1 MFKTLATLIHGQNA
15 RAEDRVRDAFA
26 IELIDQKIRES
37 EGSLRAAKGTLASLI
52 QRQRSE
58 EKQRAALKNRIT
70 DLTKRA
76 KEALDNDREDM
87 AEDAARAIATM
98 ENELTIREETLDRL
112 EQKVIRLRSS
122 IESGH
127 RRIIDLKQGAIQA
140 RAVRR
145 EQNMQV
151 HMSVNGLQQGAV
163 EEAAVIGHA
172 MHGREDAGALSGGR
186 HIFSQQGKATFVFGM
201 GERQRCLLARSA
213 VGKGTEV
220 AGGLEPVE
228 KERLFKC
235 DG

>member
-37 EGSLRAAKGTLASLI
+37 ENSLRAAKATLASLI

-58 EKQRAALKNRIT
+58 EKQHNALKSRIN

-76 KEALDNDREDM
+76 KEALENDREDM
-87 AEDAARAIATM
+87 AAEAARAIANM
-98 ENELTIREETLDRL
+98 ENELTVRAETLNRL
-112 EQKVIRLRSS
+112 DQKVMRLRTS

-145 EQNMQV
+145 EQNIQMQ
-151 HMSVNGLQQGAV
+151 MSRTGVTSGSV
-163 EEAAVIGHA
+163 EEAEELIARVL
-172 MHGREDAGALSGGR
+172 GRDDPFERSEILADINRDLDGDTITDRMADAGFGG
-186 HIFSQQGKATFVFGM
+186 ATRATADDV
-201 GERQRCLLARSA
+201 LARLKA
-213 VGKGTEV
+213 GK
-220 AGGLEPVE
+220 
-228 KERLFKC
+228 K
-235 DG
+235 

>member
-1 MFKTLATLIHGQNA
+1 MFKTLATLIVGQNA

-37 EGSLRAAKGTLASLI
+37 ENSLRAAKGTLASLI

-58 EKQRAALKNRIT
+58 EKQHAALKTRVA

-87 AEDAARAIATM
+87 AEEAARAIASM
-98 ENELTIREETLDRL
+98 ENELTVRTETLDRL
-112 EQKVIRLRSS
+112 DQKVIRLRSS

-145 EQNMQV
+145 EQNIQMQ
-151 HMSVNGLQQGAV
+151 MSKTGVTSGTV
-163 EEAAVIGHA
+163 EEAEELISRVLGKDDPFERTEILADINHDLDGGTITDRMA
-172 MHGREDAGALSGGR
+172 DAGFGS
-186 HIFSQQGKATFVFGM
+186 ATRSTADDV
-201 GERQRCLLARSA
+201 LARLKS
-213 VGKGTEV
+213 GK
-220 AGGLEPVE
+220 
-228 KERLFKC
+228 K
-235 DG
+235 

>member
-1 MFKTLATLIHGQNA
+1 MFKTLATLINGQNA

-37 EGSLRAAKGTLASLI
+37 EGSLRAAKATLASLI

-58 EKQRAALKNRIT
+58 EKQHSTLKTRIS

-87 AEDAARAIATM
+87 AEEAARAIAAM
-98 ENELTIREETLDRL
+98 ENELAVRRETLDRL
-112 EQKVIRLRSS
+112 DQKVIRLRTS

-145 EQNMQV
+145 EQNIQMQMV
-151 HMSVNGLQQGAV
+151 KTGVQSGSV
-163 EEAAVIGHA
+163 EEAEELITRVL
-172 MHGREDAGALSGGR
+172 GRDDPFERTEILADINRDLDGDSIADRMSDAG
-186 HIFSQQGKATFVFGM
+186 FGAST
-201 GERQRCLLARSA
+201 RSTADDVLARLKS
-213 VGKGTEV
+213 GK
-220 AGGLEPVE
+220 
-228 KERLFKC
+228 K
-235 DG
+235 

>member
-1 MFKTLATLIHGQNA
+1 MFKTLATLISGQNA

-37 EGSLRAAKGTLASLI
+37 ENSLRAAKATLASLI
-52 QRQRSE
+52 QRQRAE
-58 EKQRAALKNRIT
+58 DRQHAALKSRIS

-87 AEDAARAIATM
+87 AEEAARAIASM
-98 ENELTIREETLDRL
+98 ENELTVRTATLERL
-112 EQKVIRLRSS
+112 DQKVLRLRSS

-151 HMSVNGLQQGAV
+151 HMVANGLQDGAV
-163 EEAAVIGHA
+163 EEAEELIARVIGKDDPFER
-172 MHGREDAGALSGGR
+172 REILADINRDLNNETITDRMADAGFGA
-186 HIFSQQGKATFVFGM
+186 ATRSTADDV
-201 GERQRCLLARSA
+201 LARLKAS
-213 VGKGTEV
+213 KT
-220 AGGLEPVE
+220 
-228 KERLFKC
+228 
-235 DG
+235 

>member
-37 EGSLRAAKGTLASLI
+37 ENSLRAAKATLASLI

-58 EKQRAALKNRIT
+58 QKQQAGLTSRIA

-87 AEDAARAIATM
+87 AAEAARAIASM
-98 ENELTIREETLDRL
+98 ENELTVRTETLDRL
-112 EQKVIRLRSS
+112 DQKVMRLRSS

-145 EQNMQV
+145 EQNIQMQMARTGV
-151 HMSVNGLQQGAV
+151 SSGSV
-163 EEAAVIGHA
+163 EEAEELISRVL
-172 MHGREDAGALSGGR
+172 GRDDPFERSEILADINRDLNNDTLTDRMADAGFGA
-186 HIFSQQGKATFVFGM
+186 ATRSTADDV
-201 GERQRCLLARSA
+201 LARLKA
-213 VGKGTEV
+213 GK
-220 AGGLEPVE
+220 
-228 KERLFKC
+228 K
-235 DG
+235 

>member
-37 EGSLRAAKGTLASLI
+37 ENSLRAAKATLASLI

-58 EKQRAALKNRIT
+58 QKQHAGLKSRIV

-87 AEDAARAIATM
+87 AAEAARAIASM
-98 ENELTIREETLDRL
+98 ENELTVRTETLDRL
-112 EQKVIRLRSS
+112 DQKVMRLRSS

-145 EQNMQV
+145 EQNIQMQMARTGV
-151 HMSVNGLQQGAV
+151 SSGSV
-163 EEAAVIGHA
+163 EEAEELISRVLGKDDPFERSEILADINRDLNNDTLTDRMA
-172 MHGREDAGALSGGR
+172 DAGFGA
-186 HIFSQQGKATFVFGM
+186 ATRSTADDV
-201 GERQRCLLARSA
+201 LARLKA
-213 VGKGTEV
+213 GK
-220 AGGLEPVE
+220 
-228 KERLFKC
+228 K
-235 DG
+235 

>member
-37 EGSLRAAKGTLASLI
+37 ENSLRAAKATLASLI

-58 EKQRAALKNRIT
+58 QKQHSALKSRIT

-87 AEDAARAIATM
+87 AAEAARAIASM
-98 ENELTIREETLDRL
+98 ENELTVRTETLDRL
-112 EQKVIRLRSS
+112 DQKVMRLRSS

-145 EQNMQV
+145 EQNIQMQ
-151 HMSVNGLQQGAV
+151 MSRTGITSGSV
-163 EEAAVIGHA
+163 EEAEELISRVLGKDDPFERSEILADINRDLNNDTLTDRMA
-172 MHGREDAGALSGGR
+172 DAGFGA
-186 HIFSQQGKATFVFGM
+186 ATRSTADDV
-201 GERQRCLLARSA
+201 LARLKA
-213 VGKGTEV
+213 GK
-220 AGGLEPVE
+220 
-228 KERLFKC
+228 K
-235 DG
+235 

>member
-37 EGSLRAAKGTLASLI
+37 ENSLRAAKATLASLI

-58 EKQRAALKNRIT
+58 ERQHGALKSRIN

-87 AEDAARAIATM
+87 AAEAARAIASM
-98 ENELTIREETLDRL
+98 ENELTMRAETLDRL
-112 EQKVIRLRSS
+112 EQKVMRLRSS

-145 EQNMQV
+145 EQQ
-151 HMSVNGLQQGAV
+151 LQSRMAIHSDTGSV
-163 EEAAVIGHA
+163 EEAEELIDRVLGKDDPFERSEILADINRDLNHDTITDRMA
-172 MHGREDAGALSGGR
+172 DAGFGA
-186 HIFSQQGKATFVFGM
+186 ATRSTADDV
-201 GERQRCLLARSA
+201 LARLKA
-213 VGKGTEV
+213 AK
-220 AGGLEPVE
+220 
-228 KERLFKC
+228 K
-235 DG
+235 